1 MLTVMSVVF
10 MMLKLLAKAFIRVI
24 QYLIFHLEE
33 GEEGGKVSL
42 IFNSVEVL
50 FSQII
55 TSTLTKELKKI
66 IRD

>member
-1 MLTVMSVVF
+1 MLTVMPVVF
-10 MMLKLLAKAFIRVI
+10 MMLKLLAKAFICVI

-33 GEEGGKVSL
+33 GEEGRKVSL
-42 IFNSVEVL
+42 IFSSVEVL

-55 TSTLTKELKKI
+55 TNTLTKELKKI